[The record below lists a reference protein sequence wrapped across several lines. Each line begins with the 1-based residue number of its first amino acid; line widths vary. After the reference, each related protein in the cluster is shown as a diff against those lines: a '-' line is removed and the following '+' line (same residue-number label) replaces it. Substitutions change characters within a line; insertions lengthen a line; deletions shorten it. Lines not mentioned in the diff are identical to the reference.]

1 MIMRSAP
8 LFVLAVLAGCLHALG
23 PDVGPLTEP
32 MMPTCDGD
40 SNPAVVTTFSDVR
53 NVFRD
58 GGCTDC
64 HTDNGLGIRQSGLD
78 LDDYATLR
86 TGGGRSGVAIVVDGD
101 PCASIL
107 VQKIETSPPF
117 GRRMPYDG
125 PPFLTDA
132 EIQVVRDWIA
142 EGAHDN

>member
-1 MIMRSAP
+1 MILRASAI
-8 LFVLAVLAGCLHALG
+8 AICMTGCLDALG
-23 PDVGPLTEP
+23 PDVGPLAQPQE
-32 MMPTCDGD
+32 CLGD
-40 SNPAVVTTFSDVR
+40 SDPAVAVTYTDVE
-53 NVFRD
+53 NVFDR
-58 GGCTDC
+58 GGCSDC

-78 LDDYATLR
+78 LESYTTLR
-86 TGGGRSGVAIVVDGD
+86 TGGDRSGAAVVIDGD

-125 PPFLTDA
+125 PPYLSSAD
-132 EIQVVRDWIA
+132 IQLVRDWID